1 METSPLGRNRRRY
14 LVLDVFTDTAYG
26 GNPLAVLPEA
36 EGLTELQMQRI
47 AREFNLSET
56 AFVRPP
62 RNRGETHRLRIFTPA
77 RELPFA
83 GHPTV
88 GAALAL
94 AHEGWPDD
102 ELVFGQGIG
111 PVRVSLRQQ
120 KQHRSAWLWA
130 AKLPENGPDT
140 PPVEAL
146 AALVSLRPTDI
157 LAGHWGP
164 AAVSAGI
171 PYLVIPVR
179 DPATLARAELDLN
192 RWREILQ
199 HWWADQVYV
208 VAPLEGPKGTHY
220 RARMFAPSLGF
231 LEDPATGAA
240 AAAFPGW
247 LVPRLGATDGILT
260 ATIEQGIEMGRPST
274 LMIEIELSGGL
285 MTAVRVGG
293 TAVPVA
299 EGTIVVPD

>member
-1 METSPLGRNRRRY
+1 MSRNYRRY
-14 LVLDVFTDTAYG
+14 RVLDVFTDTAYC

-36 EGLTELQMQRI
+36 EGLTDLQMQRI

-94 AHEGWPDD
+94 AEEGWP
-102 ELVFGQGIG
+102 ESEFVFGEGVG

-120 KQHRSAWLWA
+120 KERRSAWLWA
-130 AKLPENGPDT
+130 AKLPELGPQP
-140 PPVEAL
+140 PPVDAL
-146 AALVSLRPTDI
+146 AALVSLRATDI
-157 LAGHWGP
+157 LAGAWGP
-164 AAVSAGI
+164 AAVSAGV

-179 DPATLARAELDLN
+179 DPATLARAELDMN
-192 RWREILQ
+192 RWREILKD
-199 HWWADQVYV
+199 WWADQVYV
-208 VAPLEGPKGTHY
+208 VAPVEGPEGSRY

-240 AAAFPGW
+240 ATALPAW

-260 ATIEQGIEMGRPST
+260 LTIEQGIEMGRPST
-274 LMIEIELSGGL
+274 LMVEVELSGGL
-285 MTAVRVGG
+285 ITVVRVGG
-293 TAVPVA
+293 TAVLIA
-299 EGTIVVPD
+299 EGNLRIPE